1 MSFLLILIYHI
12 EFANISEFSKH
23 YQSPL
28 QTTEE
33 VLINIAHV
41 VLRKENNRHFTAL
54 PTKILQAGI
63 ETDEIVER

>member
-1 MSFLLILIYHI
+1 
-12 EFANISEFSKH
+12 
-23 YQSPL
+23 
-28 QTTEE
+28 